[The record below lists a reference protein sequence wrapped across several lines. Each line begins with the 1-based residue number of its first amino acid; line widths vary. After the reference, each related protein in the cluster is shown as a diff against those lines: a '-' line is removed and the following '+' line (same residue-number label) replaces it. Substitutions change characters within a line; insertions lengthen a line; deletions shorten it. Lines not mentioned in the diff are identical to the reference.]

1 MRSLWLL
8 PCVLLGAVACA
19 EDEPSAAVTCN
30 LESFAGEQAMLT
42 ALKANYCNVPGS
54 MGQRKY
60 YRLSAMLPGTSDVV
74 EVDLF
79 DNLGAFKGGVV
90 RTGTFQITGED
101 AAFSTCGVCVR
112 ALGDKGTAE
121 QQEFFAVAGTVE
133 ITELGTSGQPISAT
147 LSNLRYVPVDNTT
160 REVLASTCEA
170 QVTGVKVSGTV
181 VALGMGGGGGGGGG
195 GGNNCPTVI
204 GD

>member
-1 MRSLWLL
+1 MRAPLL
-8 PCVLLGAVACA
+8 LLCVTLGVAACS
-19 EDEPSAAVTCN
+19 DDDPSGGATCN
-30 LESFAGEQAMLT
+30 LESFSGEPTTLT

-60 YRLSAMLPGTSDVV
+60 YRLSATLPGTSDVV

-90 RTGTFQITGED
+90 RVGTFQITGDD

-133 ITELGTSGQPISAT
+133 ITELGTNGQPISAS
-147 LSNLRYVPVDNTT
+147 LSDLRFVPVDNTT
-160 REVLASTCEA
+160 REVLSSDCEV